1 MSENIPAVIQNVSSQ
16 LMTYPADGSRKKGA
30 QAGKY
35 ILDFAQGLVTPPSG
49 ASESMSKSLSK
60 IGSQFCRSVFVTVS
74 TVDAV
79 IKIGQN
85 VLPKSHQLTYVIQGI
100 AFDTMEITFPS
111 DRIPL
116 NDFSFAV
123 VGSDSVNFPLQA
135 DSLVGFHNPDA
146 KTGNTTD
153 AYVSIVDFLFTG
165 YSNSEIIIENTG
177 GTNIMTADVQVS
189 EDGTNFVSAQSYP
202 LDVAI
207 NDFNIFQNAI
217 RHRYIRVR
225 LKSKNAGNHTTYR
238 VQLNLER

>member
-1 MSENIPAVIQNVSSQ
+1 MSQDIQNVSGQ
-16 LMTYPADGSRKKGA
+16 LMTYPSDGSRKKNA

-35 ILDFAQGLVTPPSG
+35 IIDFNNGLVNPPNG
-49 ASESMSKSLSK
+49 NSESMSNSLTK
-60 IGSQFCRSVFVTVS
+60 IGKQFVKSIFITVS

-85 VLPKSHQLTYVIQGI
+85 ILPKSHQLTYVISGI

-111 DRIPL
+111 DRTPL

-123 VGSDSVNFPLQA
+123 VASDLPNFPLQA
-135 DSLVGFHNPDA
+135 DSLVGFHTPDA
-146 KTGNTTD
+146 KTGITTD
-153 AYVSIVDFLFTG
+153 SYATVVDFLFTG
-165 YSNSEIIIENTG
+165 YSNSEIIIENTHA
-177 GTNIMTADVQVS
+177 TNIMTADIQVS

-202 LDVAI
+202 LDVA
-207 NDFNIFQNAI
+207 NLDFNIFQNTI

-225 LKSKNAGNHTTYR
+225 LITKTSPNHATYR